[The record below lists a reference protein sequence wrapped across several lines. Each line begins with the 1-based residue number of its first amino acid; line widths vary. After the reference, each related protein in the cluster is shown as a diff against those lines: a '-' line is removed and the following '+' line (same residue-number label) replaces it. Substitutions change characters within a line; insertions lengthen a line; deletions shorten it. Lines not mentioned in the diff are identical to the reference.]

1 MNVWYPEIP
10 LRRLPALAAIT
21 AMGALFAGLYG
32 ALHDQ
37 ISYSISDEYFT
48 KLKFYQFAYANFGWP
63 PRLFAAEVGFLAT
76 WWVGLIGGWLLA
88 RLGLATLWMNGK
100 PACILRA
107 FALAAAIAVTFGALG
122 VLIAALRIWLEGL
135 GSWEEW
141 QTALRLRDPQG
152 FVMVAYL
159 HVASYLGGLL
169 GLIGAAL
176 YVRKKQCDLVGALP
190 NA

>member
-10 LRRLPALAAIT
+10 LRRLPALVAIT

-32 ALHDQ
+32 AIHDQ
-37 ISYSISDEYFT
+37 ISYSISQEYFT

-88 RLGLATLWMNGK
+88 RIGLATLWTGGK

-107 FALAAAIAVTFGALG
+107 FALAAAIAVTVGALG
-122 VLIAALRIWLEGL
+122 VLVAAIRIKLQGVDP
-135 GSWEEW
+135 WEEW
-141 QTALRLRDPQG
+141 QTALRLRDPQD
-152 FVMVAYL
+152 FVIVAYL
-159 HVASYLGGLL
+159 HAASYLGGLL
-169 GLIGAAL
+169 RLLCAAV
-176 YVRKKQCDLVGALP
+176 YVRKKRCDLVGGLP
-190 NA
+190 NS